1 MGTKTVFSC
10 HIRKHRMT
18 TETNT
23 PTPRSHEVLPAFP
36 CQVRQLSQQEK
47 EELKVRIGKDIGHA
61 CQK

>member
-1 MGTKTVFSC
+1 
-10 HIRKHRMT
+10 MT

-61 CQK
+61 CQE